1 MILIAEQCNLALM
14 VVGNTPTD
22 SIAKIISCGA
32 SAEDIIEPEIQTSTK
47 QFQSNADSDSK
58 ISQERI
64 DELFKKVESAYADNI
79 FDSNSTS
86 EVIDLYSNQISWL
99 KRRNEMLTNK
109 VNELSKEVRFYLII
123 SIVLHLLIFIFILD
137 YFH

>member
-1 MILIAEQCNLALM
+1 MRLIRMILFAEQCNLALM

-22 SIAKIISCGA
+22 SIAKIISCGTSTEA
-32 SAEDIIEPEIQTSTK
+32 IIEPEIQTSCK
-47 QFQSNADSDSK
+47 QFQGKADSNPK
-58 ISQERI
+58 VSQERI
-64 DELFKKVESAYADNI
+64 DELFKKIESAYADNI

-109 VNELSKEVRFYLII
+109 ANELSKEVT
-123 SIVLHLLIFIFILD
+123 VH
-137 YFH
+137 

>member
-1 MILIAEQCNLALM
+1 MILIVEQCNLALM
-14 VVGNTPTD
+14 VVGNTSTD

-32 SAEDIIEPEIQTSTK
+32 SSEDIIEPEIQTSTK
-47 QFQSNADSDSK
+47 QFQSKVDSDPK

-64 DELFKKVESAYADNI
+64 DELFKKIESAYADNI

-86 EVIDLYSNQISWL
+86 EVIDLYSNQLSWL

-109 VNELSKEVRFYLII
+109 VNELSKEVRAHQIT
-123 SIVLHLLIFIFILD
+123 SILLHL
-137 YFH
+137 